1 MSDLLSTTPADPA
14 APPALTKSDAQ
25 LGMAVDPAPA
35 EEPTPR
41 RRMPLG
47 AASMAVLGV
56 LVIWLIARFALAN
69 KWTLAL
75 DPQDLTT
82 IHNNLNTWPDWVAQN
97 QNSNPFFLYFINDIQ
112 ILLQKVS
119 DFISEVFY
127 QTPNG
132 LGIPYIGWLGT
143 TVLVTWIAYAVG
155 NVKVAVLTAVVFVLF
170 VVQGVWA
177 DAMASFAQVIA
188 AVLFAFVVGIPLGI
202 WAGVSDRASKVI
214 TPVLDFMQ
222 IMPAFAYLAPLV
234 LIFSLGSASVTAA
247 VFIFAVPPIIRLT
260 SHGIRQVP
268 ATTREAV
275 DSLGVTG
282 AQRLQHVLLPM
293 SKRTTVIGVNQTF
306 MAALSMVVI
315 AAYIAA
321 PGLGSDVRNA
331 LQSLDVGTAFNA
343 GLSIVLMAIVFDRVS
358 TAASVRSEVAV
369 RKGTGTQR
377 RHWLIALAGLVVT
390 LVAVYLSRT
399 YLWAAQ
405 PPQNWPN
412 WGTNIT
418 DVVNDASTWAQTH
431 LSLLTL
437 DFKNGIAYGLLNPL
451 QSLLVETPW
460 FIVGLVFVV
469 IGYVVG
475 GWKIA
480 AVMVV
485 GVAALVVLGV
495 WSDAMFTLASTI
507 LASIAAIVLG
517 VVIGVWM
524 GRSKGAD
531 RIIRPIL
538 DGAQTMPALVYLVP
552 FLGLFGPG
560 RVTAIFAGVIYA
572 APAAIKIVA
581 DGIRQVPE
589 NTVESAISSGSTT
602 WQMITKVQI
611 PMSIKSIAL
620 ASNQAVIY
628 TLSMVVIGAAVGGA
642 GLGYLVISGLV
653 NPQYFGKGLAAG
665 LALVVLGI
673 MVDRVTQAAAQRS
686 GQRARAA
693 TEKAAPTTIVST
705 AKVLDPAA
713 A

>member
-1 MSDLLSTTPADPA
+1 MSTTRTAAAADVG
-14 APPALTKSDAQ
+14 LEKSEAQ
-25 LGMAVDPAPA
+25 LGRNADPVAVDDVPS
-35 EEPTPR
+35 
-41 RRMPLG
+41 RRMPVG
-47 AASMAVLGV
+47 AATTALLLVLLIWV
-56 LVIWLIARFALAN
+56 LARVTLAN

-82 IHNNLNTWPDWVAQN
+82 IHSNLNTWPEWVAEN
-97 QNSNPFFLYFINDIQ
+97 QNVSPVFLYFINYIQ
-112 ILLQKVS
+112 LLLQHVS

-127 QTPNG
+127 QTQTG

-155 NVKVAVLTAVVFVLF
+155 NVKVAALTAAVFLLF
-170 VVQGVWA
+170 VFQGVWS
-177 DAMASFAQVIA
+177 DAMASFAQVIS
-188 AVLFAFVVGIPLGI
+188 AVLFAFVIGIPLGI
-202 WAGVSDRASKVI
+202 WAGTSDRANKII
-214 TPVLDFMQ
+214 TPILDFMQ
-222 IMPAFAYLAPLV
+222 ILPAFAYLAPLI

-247 VFIFAVPPIIRLT
+247 VFIFAVPPIIRIT
-260 SHGIRQVP
+260 AHGIRQVP
-268 ATTREAV
+268 PTTREAV

-282 AQRLQHVLLPM
+282 GQRLRQVLLPM

-358 TAASVRSEVAV
+358 TAASVRSEVAL
-369 RKGTGTQR
+369 RKGTTNNGVR
-377 RHWLIALAGLVVT
+377 WILIGGGLLVT

-405 PPQNWPN
+405 APTTWPD
-412 WGTNIT
+412 WGQAIT
-418 DVVNDASTWAQTH
+418 SGVNQVSTWAQTH
-431 LSLLTL
+431 LSLITL
-437 DFKNGIAYGLLNPL
+437 DFKNAIAYGLLNPF
-451 QSLLVETPW
+451 QSLLEASPW
-460 FIVGLVFVV
+460 FVVGLVFLVL
-469 IGYVVG
+469 GYVVG
-475 GWKIA
+475 GLRVA
-480 AVMVV
+480 LVMVI
-485 GVAALVVLGV
+485 GVAALVILGV

-507 LASIAAIVLG
+507 LASLAAIVLG

-524 GRSKGAD
+524 GRSTGAD
-531 RIIRPIL
+531 RVIRPIL
-538 DGAQTMPALVYLVP
+538 DAAQTMPALVYLVP

-581 DGIRQVPE
+581 DGIRQVPA

-628 TLSMVVIGAAVGGA
+628 TLSMVVIGAAVGGG
-642 GLGYLVISGLV
+642 GLGYLVISGLE
-653 NPQYFGKGLAAG
+653 NAPYFGKGLAAG

-686 GQRARAA
+686 GRRARKA
-693 TEKAAPTTIVST
+693 TETGAAPTAKIST
-705 AKVLDPAA
+705 AKVVAPATL
-713 A
+713 

>member
-1 MSDLLSTTPADPA
+1 MSDLLSPSTA
-14 APPALTKSDAQ
+14 ASDVSLTKSEAQ
-25 LGMAVDPAPA
+25 IAPGLDRA
-35 EEPTPR
+35 AAAAIPR
-41 RRMPLG
+41 RRLPLS
-47 AASMAVLGV
+47 AAGLTLLAVLV
-56 LVIWLIARFALAN
+56 VWLIARFVFAD

-75 DPQDLTT
+75 DPQELTT
-82 IHNNLNTWPDWVAQN
+82 IHSNLNTWPDWVSQN
-97 QNSNPFFLYFINDIQ
+97 QNVNPFFLYFINDIQ

-119 DFISEVFY
+119 DFVSEVFY
-127 QTPNG
+127 QTQTG

-143 TVLVTWIAYAVG
+143 TALVTWIAYTVG
-155 NVKVAVLTAVVFVLF
+155 NVKVAVLTAVVFLLF

-177 DAMASFAQVIA
+177 DAMASFAQVVA
-188 AVLFAFVVGIPLGI
+188 AVLFAFLIGIPLGI

-260 SHGIRQVP
+260 SHGLRQVP

-282 AQRLQHVLLPM
+282 AQRLRHVLLPM

-321 PGLGSDVRNA
+321 PGLGADVRNA

-358 TAASVRSEVAV
+358 TAASVRSELAV
-369 RKGTGTQR
+369 RKGSGNQR
-377 RHWLIALAGLVVT
+377 RHWLIALAALVVT
-390 LVAVYLSRT
+390 LVAIYLSRT

-412 WGTNIT
+412 WGGVIT
-418 DVVNDASTWAQTH
+418 DAVNAASNWTQTH

-437 DFKNGIAYGLLNPL
+437 DFKNAIAYGLLNPL

-460 FIVGLVFVV
+460 FIVGLAFVV

-475 GWKIA
+475 GWKVA
-480 AVMVV
+480 AVLVV

-495 WSDAMFTLASTI
+495 WSDSMFTLASTI
-507 LASIAAIVLG
+507 LASIAAILLG
-517 VVIGVWM
+517 VVVGVWM
-524 GRSKGAD
+524 GRSKSAD
-531 RIIRPIL
+531 RIIRPLL

-602 WQMITKVQI
+602 WQMITKVQL

-620 ASNQAVIY
+620 AANQAVIY
-628 TLSMVVIGAAVGGA
+628 TLSMVVIGAAVGGS
-642 GLGYLVISGLV
+642 GLGYLVINGLD
-653 NPQYFGKGLAAG
+653 NTTSYFGKGLAAG

-686 GQRARAA
+686 GLRARAA
-693 TEKAAPTTIVST
+693 TEKSAAPRAPIST
-705 AKVLDPAA
+705 AKVIDPAVA
-713 A
+713 

>member
-1 MSDLLSTTPADPA
+1 MSTGTTTNPQSEA
-14 APPALTKSDAQ
+14 ALEKSEAQ
-25 LGMAVDPAPA
+25 LGSNADRVYSGGP
-35 EEPTPR
+35 EVGR
-41 RRMPLG
+41 RFPVG
-47 AASMAVLGV
+47 TATIV
-56 LVIWLIARFALAN
+56 LVGALAVWVIARFALAGR
-69 KWTLAL
+69 WTLAL

-82 IHNNLNTWPDWVAQN
+82 IHTNLNTWPDWVAQN
-97 QNSNPFFLYFINDIQ
+97 QNSSPIFIYFVNYIQ
-112 ILLQKVS
+112 ILLQHVS
-119 DFISEVFY
+119 DFISQTFY

-155 NVKVAVLTAVVFVLF
+155 NVKVAVLTAAVFLLF
-170 VVQGVWA
+170 VFQGLWS
-177 DAMASFAQVIA
+177 DAMASFAQVIS
-188 AVLFAFVVGIPLGI
+188 AVLFAFVIGLPLGI
-202 WAGVSDRASKVI
+202 WAGTSDRVNKII

-222 IMPAFAYLAPLV
+222 IMPSFAYLAPLV
-234 LIFSLGSASVTAA
+234 LIFGLGTAAVTAA
-247 VFIFAVPPIIRLT
+247 VFIFAVPPIIRIT
-260 SHGIRQVP
+260 AHGIRQVP
-268 ATTREAV
+268 PTTREAV

-282 AQRLQHVLLPM
+282 AQRLRQVLLPM

-321 PGLGSDVRNA
+321 PGLGSDVQQA
-331 LQSLDVGTAFNA
+331 LQSLNVGAAFNA
-343 GLSIVLMAIVFDRVS
+343 GLSIVLLAIVFDRVS
-358 TAASVRSEVAV
+358 TAASVRSELAV
-369 RKGTGTQR
+369 RRGDQNKR
-377 RHWLIALAGLVVT
+377 RRLIVVGAGLVVT
-390 LVAVYLSRT
+390 VVAVYLSRT

-405 PPQNWPN
+405 APQGWPN
-412 WGTNIT
+412 WGQAIT
-418 DVVNDASTWAQTH
+418 DGVNSVSNWVQTH
-431 LSLLTL
+431 LSLITL

-451 QSLLVETPW
+451 QSLLTQTPW
-460 FIVGLVFVV
+460 FVVGLVFAVV
-469 IGYVVG
+469 GYVVG
-475 GWKIA
+475 GLRVAII
-480 AVMVV
+480 MVV
-485 GVAALVVLGV
+485 GAAVLVVLGV

-507 LASIAAIVLG
+507 LASIAAIILG

-538 DGAQTMPALVYLVP
+538 DAAQTMPAFVYLVP

-589 NTVESAISSGSTT
+589 NTVESAISSGSTK

-628 TLSMVVIGAAVGGA
+628 TLSMVVIGAAVGGG
-642 GLGYLVISGLV
+642 GLGYLVISGLQ
-653 NPQYFGKGLAAG
+653 NPPYFGKGLAAG

-673 MVDRVTQAAAQRS
+673 MVDRLTQAAAQRS
-686 GQRARAA
+686 GQRARKA
-693 TEKAAPTTIVST
+693 TESGTPPRKIST
-705 AKVLDPAA
+705 AKVVEPAA